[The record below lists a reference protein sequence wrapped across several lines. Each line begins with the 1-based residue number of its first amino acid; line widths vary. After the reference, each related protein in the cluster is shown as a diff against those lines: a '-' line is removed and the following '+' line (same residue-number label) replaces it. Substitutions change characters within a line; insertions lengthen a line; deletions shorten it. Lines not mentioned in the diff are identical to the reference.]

1 MRGLLYNLS
10 LQSVIASTR
19 LTQHP
24 SFLLVDFKD
33 SLLPVGSLAPARF
46 ALVWFFFF
54 LLSCKMWGF
63 REFVGFRVK
72 GERSARRSR
81 TRRRLKGVEV
91 QLPREEEERAAGGRK
106 EDAELAFVVRAR
118 SKEVGDTMIPPLQSL
133 VKYDNQVLVSTVKD
147 KRVKDKGNK
156 VRMHKEAAG
165 VSECVCEC
173 GSS

>member
-1 MRGLLYNLS
+1 M
-10 LQSVIASTR
+10 
-19 LTQHP
+19 
-24 SFLLVDFKD
+24 
-33 SLLPVGSLAPARF
+33 
-46 ALVWFFFF
+46 
-54 LLSCKMWGF
+54 
-63 REFVGFRVK
+63 
-72 GERSARRSR
+72 
-81 TRRRLKGVEV
+81 
-91 QLPREEEERAAGGRK
+91 
-106 EDAELAFVVRAR
+106 VRAR